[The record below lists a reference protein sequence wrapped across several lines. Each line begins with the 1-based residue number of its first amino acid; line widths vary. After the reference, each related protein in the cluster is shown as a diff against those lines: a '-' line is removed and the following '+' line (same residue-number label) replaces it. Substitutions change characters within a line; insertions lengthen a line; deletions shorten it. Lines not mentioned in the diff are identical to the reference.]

1 MGSYV
6 PPLRDIQFVM
16 HELLNT
22 EATLQ
27 QLPAH
32 AELDVDTINAIVE
45 EAGKFSSQ
53 VIFPLNHTG
62 DQEGCTLNGSAVT
75 IPKATKKPTNNTS
88 KPAGLRSHATLNTAA
103 KACQSL

>member
-16 HELLNT
+16 HELLDT
-22 EATLQ
+22 EATFK
-27 QLPAH
+27 QLPAY
-32 AELDVDTINAIVE
+32 ADLDVDTINAVVE

-62 DQEGCTLNGSAVT
+62 DQEGCILNGTEVT
-75 IPKATKKPTNNTS
+75 TPPRIWRTRF
-88 KPAGLRSHATLNTAA
+88 AGYF
-103 KACQSL
+103 KQCVV